1 MNPLRSP
8 LRFFFGKRAVAIYG
22 LTICGSVL
30 ISHSLTYMILDT
42 GRGFEMNP
50 LALGTLWLGPVVNIS
65 LWEGGMAGLTTYLW
79 EKFERHKELVLAL
92 IIPILAMT
100 VFDAANDIIVAL
112 HLGLFG

>member
-1 MNPLRSP
+1 MNQPRGP
-8 LRFFFGKRAVAIYG
+8 PGFFFGKQAVAING
-22 LTICGSVL
+22 PTICASVL

-42 GRGFEMNP
+42 GPGFEMNP
-50 LALGTLWLGPVVNIS
+50 LALGTLWVGPMVDIS

-79 EKFERHKELVLAL
+79 DKFERHKELVLAL
-92 IIPILAMT
+92 IIPMLVMT